1 MILARGRDNGN
12 QMRGA
17 PPLPCLGVEADM
29 DATDIAKTIIRK
41 IIAAAE
47 KEHQVELD
55 EKTKKIIEDSTL
67 TAVEDIALEEAV
79 WYTGLGMIPD
89 IPAIDDDPDIRA
101 FIEASESEMTE
112 ILNDAIDD
120 NEYPDTEDTRHRLS
134 VVIADRIIR
143 AIIKE
148 AKGLADYICR
158 EEKEGNV

>member
-1 MILARGRDNGN
+1 
-12 QMRGA
+12 
-17 PPLPCLGVEADM
+17 M
-29 DATDIAKTIIRK
+29 DATDIAKK
-41 IIAAAE
+41 IIGNIISAAE
-47 KEHQVELD
+47 KEHQVKLD

-67 TAVEDIALEEAV
+67 TAIEDIALEEAV

-101 FIEASESEMTE
+101 FIEASEGEMTE
-112 ILNDAIDD
+112 ILDDAIED

-148 AKGLADYICR
+148 AEGLAGDICR